1 MKTTAGMNI
10 TLLVVGSDAESDAG
24 SQSPVP
30 RVQIA
35 PAISSDIQPCYQSPV
50 PDGQTNMLEYQFP
63 VSDGPTNDSEPIAPA
78 VSSDLQPCYQSP
90 SSVGTDMVGLN
101 DDDLSIY
108 ILSGLAMWQF
118 CTDPDGRTDE
128 LDLIAPDIQPC
139 YQSSVPDEQT
149 NMLEYWFP
157 VPDGPMNDSEP
168 IAPAVYSDIQPDAGE
183 TLLHSTEGQLSNVKK
198 KARKKARHEKSW
210 VRKAA
215 MIARQKGQAYVNRAG
230 VAIPAK

>member
-183 TLLHSTEGQLSNVKK
+183 TLLHLSLI
-198 KARKKARHEKSW
+198 H
-210 VRKAA
+210 
-215 MIARQKGQAYVNRAG
+215 I
-230 VAIPAK
+230 